1 MIISV
6 RSTGVTETEHNNTLT
21 YKVLTTSQPDYLHNL
36 LSYRIVSY
44 TCIEKTLAKDKPK
57 IRNNSV
63 IVNDGDNVS
72 TGNTSLITS
81 G

>member
-1 MIISV
+1 VLEVLELQRQNITTHLPTKFSQPA
-6 RSTGVTETEHNNTLT
+6 N
-21 YKVLTTSQPDYLHNL
+21 LTTYTIF
-36 LSYRIVSY
+36 YRIVSY
-44 TCIEKTLAKDKPK
+44 RTHALSEKTLAKDKPK